1 MHTPAPNLVQ
11 VPASDCHIAGASLLG
26 LRVELDLSGL
36 AFLLPERGGQERG
49 GGHVREGCLR
59 CIPPHPFPVR
69 AAGCFSAH
77 TLSGMNGRLLAEK
90 PSAARTPPFLE
101 SSNVYTVIKICH
113 PLLITWSLPAT

>member
-59 CIPPHPFPVR
+59 CIPPPSLPG
-69 AAGCFSAH
+69 AGCWA
-77 TLSGMNGRLLAEK
+77 
-90 PSAARTPPFLE
+90 FLC
-101 SSNVYTVIKICH
+101 SH
-113 PLLITWSLPAT
+113 PQLDEWQAPG